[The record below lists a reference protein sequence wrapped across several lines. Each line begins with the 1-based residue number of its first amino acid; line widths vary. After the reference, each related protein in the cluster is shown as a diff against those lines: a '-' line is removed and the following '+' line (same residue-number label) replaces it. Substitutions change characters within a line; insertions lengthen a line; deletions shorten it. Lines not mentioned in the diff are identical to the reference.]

1 MDDRRKVGII
11 GCVVHDDIVP
21 TLEIWIA
28 LHKSGERLNFVSTS
42 DEAWSVR
49 TESGE
54 TRLLAR
60 KGVGGPVDSRII
72 DLHKSG
78 CYILSGIGL
87 QPGLSGKRESGRLG
101 ATHRRGVHGKEICV
115 GADSKSTILM

>member
-11 GCVVHDDIVP
+11 GCIVHDNIIP

-28 LHKSGERLNFVSTS
+28 LYKSGERLNFVFTG

-49 TESGE
+49 TESCE
-54 TRLLAR
+54 TGLLAG
-60 KGVGGPVDSRII
+60 KGVGGPVDSGII

-78 CYILSGIGL
+78 LCVLGGIGL
-87 QPGLSGKRESGRLG
+87 
-101 ATHRRGVHGKEICV
+101 
-115 GADSKSTILM
+115 